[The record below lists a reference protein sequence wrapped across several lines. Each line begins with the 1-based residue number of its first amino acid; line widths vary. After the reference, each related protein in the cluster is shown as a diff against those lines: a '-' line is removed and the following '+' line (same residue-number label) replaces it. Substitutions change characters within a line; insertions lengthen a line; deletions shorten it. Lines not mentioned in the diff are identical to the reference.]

1 MNQPSSELTFPK
13 APIPKFFPRMNWPIC
28 TGACSM
34 LVFAVAL
41 YSSRDSR
48 QEAANNDV
56 DVSGICQIARQG
68 FFFVTSKVQDVMFL
82 FPSENR

>member
-1 MNQPSSELTFPK
+1 
-13 APIPKFFPRMNWPIC
+13 
-28 TGACSM
+28 M